1 MMEVDQVNL
10 NGIPGDSQPI
20 TGIIYPPQNVRS
32 KLFFFKK
39 KTKHNLILL

>member
-10 NGIPGDSQPI
+10 NGISGDSQPI

-32 KLFFFKK
+32 KLFFFFKK
-39 KTKHNLILL
+39 KN